1 MSKRKL
7 FLYISL
13 VVISTLLITGYILHK
28 KKKEHFIQTQEKRIG
43 LYFKHN
49 LKNYKSMQITK
60 IEKNPMG
67 GYFIDGYVNNDKRY
81 DFSALISASDYHQF
95 NGDISYDHYLE
106 RLFYYD
112 DPKNE
117 LKPNEI
123 IKCKHLNKEN
133 YEADPPIF
141 WGFESLK
148 ELTK

>member
-7 FLYISL
+7 FLFISL
-13 VVISTLLITGYILHK
+13 GVIAVLLITGYILHK

-60 IEKNPMG
+60 IKKNPMG

-123 IKCKHLNKEN
+123 IKKEHLNKKD
-133 YEADPPIF
+133 YEEGPPLI
-141 WGFESLK
+141 WWL
-148 ELTK
+148 

>member
-1 MSKRKL
+1 
-7 FLYISL
+7 
-13 VVISTLLITGYILHK
+13 
-28 KKKEHFIQTQEKRIG
+28 
-43 LYFKHN
+43 
-49 LKNYKSMQITK
+49 
-60 IEKNPMG
+60 MG

-123 IKCKHLNKEN
+123 IKRALKQKD
-133 YEADPPIF
+133 YEEGPPLI
-141 WGFESLK
+141 WWL
-148 ELTK
+148 